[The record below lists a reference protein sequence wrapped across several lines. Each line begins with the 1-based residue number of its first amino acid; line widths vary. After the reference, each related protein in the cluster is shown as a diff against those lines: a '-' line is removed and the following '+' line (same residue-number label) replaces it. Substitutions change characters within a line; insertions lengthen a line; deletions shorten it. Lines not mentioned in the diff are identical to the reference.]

1 MRIRAELRELVA
13 DVENLVENCEE
24 MARILIEHLLHHKFL
39 VKMAGST
46 VHKGGECVDR
56 ERQAKWDGEN
66 MATVSTKLRRR
77 EYLKLRALCVA
88 YHTTPYAVLQHL
100 VTAWMMAAE
109 QTDRA

>member
-24 MARILIEHLLHHKFL
+24 MARSLIEHLFHNKFL

-77 EYLKLRALCVA
+77 EYMELRALCVA